1 MREFKQPGRRR
12 QQERDKFAYLTMK
25 NNTFARS
32 ARAFLAG
39 VLVLSTTW
47 NDQFCICVDDVSTW
61 WQMFNYVLVPLKRWF
76 QFNSRIVRTHFAS
89 LRTLNNWKMIAGT
102 RSYIFRWRSQC
113 SRRRLCLSSLLIGS
127 GTAKKAQNY
136 KTREK
141 LCPGNAKRYRNLTQR
156 ESLLFQLQK
165 TIKMSLI
172 SLINFW
178 FVASSV
184 KM

>member
-1 MREFKQPGRRR
+1 
-12 QQERDKFAYLTMK
+12 MK
-25 NNTFARS
+25 KNTFARS

-89 LRTLNNWKMIAGT
+89 LRTLNNWKKIAGT

-127 GTAKKAQNY
+127 GIGLYISCSATFEQLFWFRATFSLSSNFSD
-136 KTREK
+136 
-141 LCPGNAKRYRNLTQR
+141 YRQLS
-156 ESLLFQLQK
+156 SLLDGFLV
-165 TIKMSLI
+165 
-172 SLINFW
+172 F
-178 FVASSV
+178 
-184 KM
+184 